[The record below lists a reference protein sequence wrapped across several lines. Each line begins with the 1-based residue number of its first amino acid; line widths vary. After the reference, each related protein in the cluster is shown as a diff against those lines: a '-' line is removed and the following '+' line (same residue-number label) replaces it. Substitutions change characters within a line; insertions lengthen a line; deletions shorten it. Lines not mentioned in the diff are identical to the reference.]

1 MLLKINIFAVNLI
14 NQYERMGKY
23 REKVALTA
31 EGLDELNEST
41 RNATIERLIAGIQCK
56 RTKPDKLLEL
66 TQHLRKRQSIEE
78 KELYRLGDMS
88 VGYNRKWA
96 TNHNRR
102 FGTEG
107 LMLTK
112 RQSQYKTWREMLK
125 ATSPRY
131 KPTPR
136 DAEEPQSIYKASFLT
151 RRPYERD
158 LWGPASYGRLVYDL
172 WEVVDNTIN
181 HMEDG
186 RQLCDDMIN
195 EENEIDQDPE
205 RKEELFWDQYYKE
218 AERNRDTIELHAQ
231 KGIVDTEHP
240 EYKKMLS
247 YADGITG
254 YARNDFHIPSET
266 RFSGF
271 VVTHETLAI
280 QNNDITP
287 VEGKLFGR
295 NIPRIMRVRFLIDHL
310 EELLSLNGQ
319 RFDKVDTLYFIKWCH
334 PKESGNR
341 KDNEHELF
349 KYMIGRRTGNL
360 RFYAWTSLFQVQKE
374 MCEEDVWK
382 KPVAV
387 LNKKAIELWNKYNEE
402 PWEPEK

>member
-1 MLLKINIFAVNLI
+1 MS
-14 NQYERMGKY
+14 KY
-23 REKVALTA
+23 REKVELSA
-31 EGLDELNEST
+31 EGIDELDDSH
-41 RNATIERLIAGIQCK
+41 RYATIQRLIAGIQCK
-56 RTKPDKLLEL
+56 RTKPKQLMEL
-66 TQHLRKRQSIEE
+66 TQHFRNRQSIEE

-96 TNHNRR
+96 TNHNRC

-107 LMLTK
+107 VMLTK

-125 ATSPRY
+125 LTSPRY

-151 RRPYERD
+151 KRPFELD
-158 LWGPASYGRLVYDL
+158 MWGPASYGRLVYDL
-172 WEVVDNTIN
+172 WEVMDNTIN

-186 RQLCDDMIN
+186 RQLCDDMIT
-195 EENEIDQDPE
+195 EEKAIDQDPE
-205 RKEELFWDQYYKE
+205 RKEELFWEQYNKE

-247 YADGITG
+247 YPDTIIG
-254 YARNDFHIPSET
+254 YARNDFHKRQET
-266 RFSGF
+266 GFTGF
-271 VVTHETLAI
+271 VVVNETLAL
-280 QNNDITP
+280 QNNDITH
-287 VEGKLFGR
+287 VESKLFGR

-319 RFDKVDTLYFIKWCH
+319 RFDKVDTMCFIKWCL
-334 PKESGNR
+334 PKKSPKR

-349 KYMIGRRTGNL
+349 KYIVERKRGSSL
-360 RFYAWTSLFQVQKE
+360 RFYGWSSLFVLRKQ
-374 MCEEDVWK
+374 MGDSEEVWK
-382 KPVAV
+382 KPVAA
-387 LNKKAIELWNKYNEE
+387 LNKKAIELWEKYNEE
-402 PWEPEK
+402 PWEPGKMNG